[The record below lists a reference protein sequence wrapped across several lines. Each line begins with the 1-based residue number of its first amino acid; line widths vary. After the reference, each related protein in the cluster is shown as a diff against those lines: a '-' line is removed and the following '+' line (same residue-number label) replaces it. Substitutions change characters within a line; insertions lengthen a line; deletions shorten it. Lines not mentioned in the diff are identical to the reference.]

1 MNILIGSRAMNYWNP
16 SVPIKIDTD
25 WDVVSYIPIEGTE
38 FHDKGL
44 LNNDDLFQYCTGDK
58 VQFNGKEL
66 HVLSMKGLSL
76 VKRSH
81 LHRDLSFDKHITLYW
96 KYLQHQRKFW
106 TEEDRKFLKLRT
118 DMTLERFPQL
128 KPNLN
133 LTVDLFFDDAVQK
146 KYSHDYL
153 HELFAYEDKPMYT
166 KLQINPELA
175 KCEVNLWNNLS
186 YRQKVK
192 CVAEET
198 QVIATERFLV
208 PKDWEYPAKAAYMKA
223 LQKVCT
229 TLTSGWFRDF
239 ALDNYPSVVELF
251 SKDKFNEVRSKL
263 EKSGRIAL

>member
-1 MNILIGSRAMNYWNP
+1 MNYWNP

-25 WDVVSYIPIEGTE
+25 WDVVSYLPIEGTE
-38 FHDKGL
+38 FHDRGL
-44 LNNDDLFQYCTGDK
+44 LNNDDLYRYCTDEK
-58 VQFNGKEL
+58 LQVNGNVVY
-66 HVLSMKGLSL
+66 VLSMKGLSL

-81 LHRDLSFDKHITLYW
+81 LHRDLSFNKHITLYW
-96 KYLQHQRKFW
+96 KYLQHQSTFW
-106 TEEDRKFLKLRT
+106 TEEDRQFLKHRT
-118 DMTLERFPQL
+118 EMTLERFPQL

-133 LTVDLFFDDAVQK
+133 LTVDLFFDDAVYK

-166 KLQINPELA
+166 KMQINPELA
-175 KCEVNLWNNLS
+175 KCERNLWDNLS

-208 PKDWEYPAKAAYMKA
+208 PKDWDYPAKAAYMKA

-239 ALDNYPSVVELF
+239 SLDNYPSVVELF

-263 EKSGRIAL
+263 ENQVE

>member
-1 MNILIGSRAMNYWNP
+1 MNYWNP

-25 WDVVSYIPIEGTE
+25 WDVVSYLPIEGAE
-38 FHDKGL
+38 FHDRGL

-58 VQFNGKEL
+58 VQFNGKEI
-66 HVLSMKGLSL
+66 HVLSMKGLAL

-96 KYLQHQRKFW
+96 KYLQHQSTFW
-106 TEEDRKFLKLRT
+106 TEEDRQFLKHRIE
-118 DMTLERFPQL
+118 MTLERFPQL

-153 HELFAYEDKPMYT
+153 HELFAYEDRPMYT

-175 KCEVNLWNNLS
+175 KCELNLWDNLS

-263 EKSGRIAL
+263 EKSDTIEF

>member
-1 MNILIGSRAMNYWNP
+1 MGILIGSRAMHYWNP
-16 SVPIKIDTD
+16 AVPIKIDTD
-25 WDVVSYIPIEGTE
+25 WDVVSYLPIEGTE
-38 FHDKGL
+38 FHDRGL
-44 LNNDDLFQYCTGDK
+44 LNNDDLFQYCTDNK

-66 HVLSMKGLSL
+66 RVLSMKGLSL

-81 LHRDLSFDKHITLYW
+81 LHRDLSFNKHITLYW
-96 KYLQHQRKFW
+96 KYLQHQRTFW
-106 TEEDRKFLKLRT
+106 TEKDRQFLKQRT
-118 DMTLERFPQL
+118 EMTLERFPQL

-133 LTVDLFFDDAVQK
+133 QSVESFFDDAVQK
-146 KYSHDYL
+146 RYDHDYL
-153 HELFAYEDKPMYT
+153 HELFAYEDRPMYT

-175 KCEVNLWNNLS
+175 RCERNLWDNLS

-229 TLTSGWFRDF
+229 TLTSGWFREF

-251 SKDKFNEVRSKL
+251 SRNKFNEVRSKL
-263 EKSGRIAL
+263 ENQVE

>member
-1 MNILIGSRAMNYWNP
+1 MDILIGSRAMNYWNP

-25 WDVVSYIPIEGTE
+25 WDVVSYLPIEGTE
-38 FHDKGL
+38 FHDRGL
-44 LNNDDLFQYCTGDK
+44 LNNDDLFQYCTDNK

-96 KYLQHQRKFW
+96 KYLQHQSTFW
-106 TEEDRKFLKLRT
+106 TEEDRQFLKHRT
-118 DMTLERFPQL
+118 EMTLERFPQL

-133 LTVDLFFDDAVQK
+133 QSVKSFFDDAVYK

-175 KCEVNLWNNLS
+175 RCERNLWDNLS

-208 PKDWEYPAKAAYMKA
+208 PKDWEYPAKAAYIKA

-263 EKSGRIAL
+263 KSQIE

>member
-1 MNILIGSRAMNYWNP
+1 MNILIGSRAMSYWNP
-16 SVPIKIDTD
+16 NVPLKAETD
-25 WDVVSYIPIEGTE
+25 WDIISSFPIEGVE
-38 FHDKGL
+38 FHDRFL
-44 LNNDDLFQYCTGDK
+44 LNNDDLYRYCTDEK
-58 VQFNGKEL
+58 LQVNGNVVY
-66 HVLSMKGLSL
+66 VLSMKGLAL

-81 LHRDLSFDKHITLYW
+81 LHRDLSFDKHITHYW
-96 KYLQHQRKFW
+96 KYLEPWSKLW
-106 TEEDRKFLKLRT
+106 NSSDLAFLAERT
-118 DMTLERFPQL
+118 QMTLEKFPQL

-133 LTVDLFFDDAVQK
+133 QSVDAFFNDAVYK
-146 KYSHDYL
+146 RYNHDYL

-175 KCEVNLWNNLS
+175 KCERNLWNNLS

-229 TLTSGWFRDF
+229 TLTGGWFRDF

-263 EKSGRIAL
+263 KSQIE

>member
-1 MNILIGSRAMNYWNP
+1 MNILIGSRAMHYWNP
-16 SVPIKIDTD
+16 AVPLKAETD
-25 WDVVSYIPIEGTE
+25 WDIISSFPIEGAE
-38 FHDKGL
+38 FHDRFL
-44 LNNDDLFQYCTGDK
+44 LNNADLYRYCTDEK
-58 VQFNGKEL
+58 LQVNGNVVY
-66 HVLSMKGLSL
+66 VLSMKGLSL

-81 LHRDLSFDKHITLYW
+81 LHRDLSFDKHITHYW
-96 KYLQHQRKFW
+96 KYLEPWSKLW
-106 TEEDRKFLKLRT
+106 NSSDLAFLAERT
-118 DMTLERFPQL
+118 QMTLEKFPQL

-133 LTVDLFFDDAVQK
+133 QSVESFFDDAVHK
-146 KYSHDYL
+146 RYDHDYL
-153 HELFAYEDKPMYT
+153 HELFAYEDRPMYT

-175 KCEVNLWNNLS
+175 RCERNLWDNLS

-229 TLTSGWFRDF
+229 TLTSGWFREF

-251 SKDKFNEVRSKL
+251 SKYKFNEVRSKL
-263 EKSGRIAL
+263 ENQVK